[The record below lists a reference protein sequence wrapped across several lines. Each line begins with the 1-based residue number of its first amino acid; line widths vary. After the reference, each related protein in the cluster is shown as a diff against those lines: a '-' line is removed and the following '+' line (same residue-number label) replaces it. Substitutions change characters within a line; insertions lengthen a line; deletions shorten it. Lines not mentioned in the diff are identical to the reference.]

1 MNDGQKSDTQKLIRS
16 RLHRTKALLMIKRR
30 AKQAGIENPGM
41 CNHSFRGTGITAY
54 LSNPE
59 AKLEHAQIM
68 TGHADPKITRIYDRR
83 SKRMSLDEM
92 DEIVI

>member
-1 MNDGQKSDTQKLIRS
+1 
-16 RLHRTKALLMIKRR
+16 
-30 AKQAGIENPGM
+30 M